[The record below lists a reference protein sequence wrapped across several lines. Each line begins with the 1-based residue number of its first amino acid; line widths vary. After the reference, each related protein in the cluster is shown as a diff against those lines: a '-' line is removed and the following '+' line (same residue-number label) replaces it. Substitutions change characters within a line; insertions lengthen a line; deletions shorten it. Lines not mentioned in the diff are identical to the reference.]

1 MGILDNMKI
10 MDKINGRTEVKND
23 PLTMAQQSI
32 ASAEAEIGK
41 NLADLGRLIFELEEK
56 GSEELLKIKE
66 QNTEYNN
73 LVDRVNKAKAN
84 KEAFYK
90 NYLQLQGLMEC
101 INCKR
106 QIHFGSIYCSN
117 CGQKL
122 EKGSDFCTNCG
133 TKINGGE

>member
-1 MGILDNMKI
+1 
-10 MDKINGRTEVKND
+10 
-23 PLTMAQQSI
+23 MAKQSI

-56 GSEELLKIKE
+56 GNEELEKLKEIKPD
-66 QNTEYNN
+66 YKV
-73 LVDRVNKAKAN
+73 LIDKVNKAKAN
-84 KEAFYK
+84 REAFYK

-101 INCKR
+101 INCKS
-106 QIHFGSIYCSN
+106 QISYGSIYCNNCGCKTMEVDESFVPDFVFCTN